1 MNKILIYI
9 IYTYNIT
16 IPLSLS
22 VFGLLDVTNTCL
34 GSLLI
39 LPQTIVCTAN
49 VHMLPSVGTS
59 VQVTVVWVV
68 VVGQLPQFDIELW
81 SVTIV
86 LNSETPSHYGTIIT
100 VPKCFILWF
109 WSKSTV
115 EQFYLVFITWTVKS
129 TSLPNSS
136 FSLSSSNSTLIR
148 HGDRITRTDA
158 VNYSRHF
165 YQPFHFWFTNLYYKA
180 CRGYKWFINWQLISN
195 SISMM
200 AYLMFDIW
208 SQTISIPTQFP
219 MLRRVNV

>member
-68 VVGQLPQFDIELW
+68 VVGQLPQFDIEL
-81 SVTIV
+81 
-86 LNSETPSHYGTIIT
+86 
-100 VPKCFILWF
+100 
-109 WSKSTV
+109 
-115 EQFYLVFITWTVKS
+115 
-129 TSLPNSS
+129 
-136 FSLSSSNSTLIR
+136 
-148 HGDRITRTDA
+148 
-158 VNYSRHF
+158 
-165 YQPFHFWFTNLYYKA
+165 
-180 CRGYKWFINWQLISN
+180 
-195 SISMM
+195 
-200 AYLMFDIW
+200 
-208 SQTISIPTQFP
+208 
-219 MLRRVNV
+219 